1 MIKKLEIRIV
11 SEVIYSPLHSYTAV
25 TMLLLLLLPSL
36 ALAAGAGVG
45 GNVTASSK
53 KGVCIAPE
61 YFQCGDTAALPG
73 AAWWY
78 NWGTQPSQCGGE
90 GEPAPG
96 PQQWHDGGS
105 TVCCVQASCP

>member
-1 MIKKLEIRIV
+1 
-11 SEVIYSPLHSYTAV
+11 
-25 TMLLLLLLPSL
+25 MLLLLLLPSL
-36 ALAAGAGVG
+36 ALAAGVG
-45 GNVTASSK
+45 GNVTSSSK

-78 NWGTQPSQCGGE
+78 NWGTQPSLCGGE

-105 TVCCVQASCP
+105 TACVCCVQASCL

>member
-1 MIKKLEIRIV
+1 
-11 SEVIYSPLHSYTAV
+11 
-25 TMLLLLLLPSL
+25 MLLLLLLPSL

-45 GNVTASSK
+45 GNVTASPR

-105 TVCCVQASCP
+105 TVCCVQGWYSRI

>member
-1 MIKKLEIRIV
+1 
-11 SEVIYSPLHSYTAV
+11 
-25 TMLLLLLLPSL
+25 MLLLLLLASL
-36 ALAAGAGVG
+36 ALAAGAGLG
-45 GNVTASSK
+45 GNGTSSSPR

-96 PQQWHDGGS
+96 AQQ
-105 TVCCVQASCP
+105 